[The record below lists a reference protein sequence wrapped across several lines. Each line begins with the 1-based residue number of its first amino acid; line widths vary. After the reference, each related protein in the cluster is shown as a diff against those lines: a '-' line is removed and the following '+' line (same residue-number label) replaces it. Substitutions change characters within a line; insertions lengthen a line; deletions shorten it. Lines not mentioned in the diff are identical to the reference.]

1 MQAYIGGFLQN
12 SKDIWKNHN
21 SLIIYFAGSNY
32 QCEFFNEVRF
42 KEQKKQFLTNTSI
55 VKKEIQKYAHIMD
68 SVVFSGGE
76 PTLQKEALIELI
88 KFCNKENLQ
97 SLVISNGTK
106 PEVLKE
112 VSKFSSVRIVIPAPL
127 DSDWK
132 SLVKFSGYFIKEE
145 EIKKDILNSISN
157 NKEFYTTLVPGI
169 IFRKEQFL
177 LIEKIIPLNS
187 EWMIKIDEENNLPS
201 KNYVNDLVNKLK
213 KFKNIN
219 IRLLN

>member
-1 MQAYIGGFLQN
+1 
-12 SKDIWKNHN
+12 
-21 SLIIYFAGSNY
+21 Y

-201 KNYVNDLVNKLK
+201 KNYVNDLVN
-213 KFKNIN
+213 
-219 IRLLN
+219 